1 MNKTSLLL
9 AIIATTNIFFVE
21 ESYSAT
27 QTEIKKIESLKI
39 RSKEDINKFFDL
51 GSKAYEEQRF
61 EEAIIYFRKIVEKF
75 PGYGDAHY
83 YLGLCQFS
91 LGKYSSAIA
100 SFIDAN
106 KIFGNSKYD
115 AVFGIGLSYLSLG
128 YQEEA
133 RTYFRKVVNISNDPD
148 LVNDAQNWLTSIE
161 EESLQKEKLDL
172 LSSDINFREGIE
184 QLENQKY
191 DKAEKA
197 FKKVLLSKS
206 NSSLA
211 LYYLGNTL
219 YLLEKYKESKEYFE
233 KILLI
238 EPDSKISKDASLY
251 IKVIDEISSSLVDNS
266 PYTLQVSLGSLYD
279 SNLPFSDKKDTIISD
294 TALFTNVF
302 ASYTFNS
309 NSEVSYSYYGNIFSG
324 INDNTPNLDI
334 KSSQF
339 NLQRHL
345 LSGKYSYSIYEKLLL
360 ETEASAN
367 WYLLGGNNFIVGGK
381 LTPKLNYYYS
391 PNIITSLQYKI
402 ELNEYPVFKTRSN
415 LQHNIDLSQYFYLL
429 NNQAS
434 LKLGYNYQKIF
445 ANDQPLTQSGKLK
458 DGNTYDLIYFFS
470 NSLSSNQLSLDFSFN
485 SYLNSRIKI
494 SNNLFFNNYDKEDK
508 YLVTSPVTNIAT
520 LTTEPKVIKD
530 ITKKRYDIFYGLG
543 VTTSIP
549 IYSNITTNISYNFLN
564 NTSNI
569 TSDDY
574 IGRSYI
580 KHIFNLS
587 FSYDF

>member
-9 AIIATTNIFFVE
+9 AIIAATNIFFVE
-21 ESYSAT
+21 NSYSAT

-39 RSKEDINKFFDL
+39 HSKEDINKFFDL

-251 IKVIDEISSSLVDNS
+251 IKVIDEISSSLADNS

-279 SNLPFSDKKDTIISD
+279 SNLSFADKKDTLISD
-294 TALFTNVF
+294 TALFTNIF

-434 LKLGYNYQKIF
+434 LKLGYNYQKVF
-445 ANDQPLTQSGKLK
+445 ANDQPLIQSGKLK

-470 NSLSSNQLSLDFSFN
+470 NSLSSNQLSLDFTFN
-485 SYLNSRIKI
+485 SYLNSKIKI

-530 ITKKRYDIFYGLG
+530 INKKRTDIFYGLG
-543 VTTSIP
+543 ITTSIP
-549 IYSNITTNISYNFLN
+549 VYSNITTNISYNFLN

-574 IGRSYI
+574 IGRSYM